1 MPPSGS
7 VFRPR
12 HKNLT
17 PVLSF
22 GKEREPTRSFL
33 DPLSEREGGQERAG
47 RGRNFGAPAGMIVAM
62 KQAVSVSLG
71 SAAGDFTREIV
82 LAGQTVRLTREG
94 TGGDMDRARQRIEE
108 LDGKVD
114 ALGLGGIDI
123 SLSVGG
129 QQFPIGDGVR
139 LAEAATETPVVD
151 GSGLKNTLERRVV
164 RELAASGKVT
174 PLSSVLMVS
183 ALDRFG
189 MAEAF
194 VGLGCPCVFGDLIF
208 NIGLDFPL
216 STLSEIEDL
225 ARKYRSRLLSV
236 PFHLLYPTGAAQDTQ
251 AADPRY
257 AKYYE
262 SADVLAGDG
271 HLILRHL
278 PPMLPPGKGVVTNT
292 TRPQSLRRLADAGA
306 AWVATTTP
314 EMDGLSGGTNL
325 MEAALVAV
333 IGLPL
338 AEITPAVYDDWIER
352 LGWRGSFHAL
362 GN

>member
-1 MPPSGS
+1 
-7 VFRPR
+7 
-12 HKNLT
+12 
-17 PVLSF
+17 
-22 GKEREPTRSFL
+22 
-33 DPLSEREGGQERAG
+33 
-47 RGRNFGAPAGMIVAM
+47 M

-71 SAAGDFTREIV
+71 SAAGNFVREIT
-82 LAGQTVRLTREG
+82 LAGQPIRLTREG
-94 TGGDMDRARQRIEE
+94 TDGDMERARQRIEA
-108 LDGKVD
+108 LDGTID

-129 QQFPIGDGVR
+129 QQFTIGDGLR
-139 LAEAATETPVVD
+139 LAQAAKKTPVVD

-164 RELAASGKVT
+164 RGLAAAGKISPQT
-174 PLSSVLMVS
+174 RVLMVS

-194 VGLGCPCVFGDLIF
+194 VELGCPCVFGDLIF

-216 STLSEIEDL
+216 TTLSEIENL
-225 ARKYRSRLLSV
+225 AQKYKSRLLSV

-262 SADVLAGDG
+262 AADVIAGDG

-278 PPMLPPGKGVVTNT
+278 PQSLPPGKGIVTNT
-292 TRPQSLRRLADAGA
+292 TRPHSLARLAAAGA

-314 EMDGLSGGTNL
+314 AMDGLSGGTNL
-325 MEAALVAV
+325 MEAALVAA

-338 AEITPAVYDDWIER
+338 DEITPEVYDEWIER
-352 LGWRGSFHAL
+352 FGWQGAFHSLA
-362 GN
+362 